1 MIIPLKLKLLLITSL
16 ILSGCKLK
24 EKLDTPRENDLVVW
38 KQNPQ
43 LIVKAKL
50 DPRRKHIPDQFDYEF
65 YRPAREHYLGQFP
78 IEYVPEKFAPIT
90 QEQAD
95 SLPMPDSNR
104 QLQFDLK
111 LSNSDF
117 QATDGYLTDHAN
129 QVRVRIEGLTMD
141 MRAENLDTHKIM
153 LNYMS
158 GGDVKLN
165 SKFQKNNMNCYT
177 RNFSDNYFYC
187 FGESKHNNLTG
198 VLLDIRN
205 VQNNEK
211 PLDAVAIR
219 GNSYEPNKYG
229 GVWIQWETDFEN
241 WDKWQEIDRAI
252 WRLLETW
259 NAAPLNHNPVKQKRD
274 SLS

>member
-50 DPRRKHIPDQFDYEF
+50 GPRRKHIPDQFDYEF

-95 SLPMPDSNR
+95 N
-104 QLQFDLK
+104 
-111 LSNSDF
+111 
-117 QATDGYLTDHAN
+117 
-129 QVRVRIEGLTMD
+129 
-141 MRAENLDTHKIM
+141 
-153 LNYMS
+153 
-158 GGDVKLN
+158 
-165 SKFQKNNMNCYT
+165 
-177 RNFSDNYFYC
+177 